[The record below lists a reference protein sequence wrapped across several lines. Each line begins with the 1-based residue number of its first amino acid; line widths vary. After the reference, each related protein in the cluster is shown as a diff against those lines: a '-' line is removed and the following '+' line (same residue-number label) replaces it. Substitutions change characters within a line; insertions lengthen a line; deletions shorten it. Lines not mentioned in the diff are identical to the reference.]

1 MKQKLIVW
9 GTVFTALLPCGWGA
23 WAFVRLTTA
32 TGLGLFW
39 PNAQAVL
46 NLQLGCPATPL
57 VNFGPCWDDAA
68 EDAAGRWNAVAT
80 RFRFLKTTP
89 ALEVNPCSAAN
100 GVNSVAFSDTI
111 CGTAFGPTTLAVTG
125 SVFASDGTILD
136 TAVLFNASRTWSTY
150 SGPLQPGVQDLH
162 RVAIH
167 EFGHVLGLDHPDQQG
182 QNVTAIMNSTVSN
195 IDTLQTDDINGVNII
210 YPSTAAPLGVL
221 ESPRQGGTGSGII
234 TIFGWVCNAIQ
245 VELRIDGSPIQ
256 AVYGSSRED
265 TRSTCGDANNGFSL
279 LFNLNIL
286 GDGPRTIVA
295 YADGAEFARATFTVV
310 TLGAEFLTG
319 VSGTYVLPNFA
330 GRNVIIQWQES
341 LQNFGIIGTQ

>member
-1 MKQKLIVW
+1 MEKKLIVW
-9 GTVFTALLPCGWGA
+9 GTVFTSLLLCSWGA
-23 WAFVRLTTA
+23 WAFVRFTTA

-80 RFRFLKTTP
+80 QFRFLKTTP
-89 ALEVNPCSAAN
+89 AQAVNPCSASN

-111 CGTAFGPTTLAVTG
+111 CGTAFGATTLAVTRII
-125 SVFASDGTILD
+125 FASDGTIFD
-136 TAVLFNASRTWSTY
+136 TVVLFNESRNWSTY

-167 EFGHVLGLDHPDQQG
+167 ELGHVLGLDHPDQHG
-182 QNVTAIMNSTVSN
+182 QTVNAIMNSTVSN
-195 IDTLQTDDINGVNII
+195 IDAPQADDINGVNII
-210 YPSTAAPLGVL
+210 YPSGAAPLGVL

-234 TIFGWVCNAIQ
+234 TIFGWVCSATQ
-245 VELRIDGSPIQ
+245 VELRIDGSPIL

-265 TRSTCGDANNGFSL
+265 TRSTCGDADNGFSL

-286 GDGPRTIVA
+286 GDGLHTIVA
-295 YADGAEFARATFTVV
+295 YADGVEFARATFTVA
-310 TLGAEFLTG
+310 TLGQEFLTG
-319 VSGTYVLPNFA
+319 ASGTYVLPNFA
-330 GRNVIIQWQES
+330 GRNVIVQWQES
-341 LQNFGIIGTQ
+341 IQNFGIVGTQ